1 MIKVERLRER
11 VIELKQAKNSY
22 IANQRLV
29 QMQARKARNEPLE
42 VTRGYAKSMI
52 HWLDK
57 EREVNEELKQVT
69 LQLRKMERVING

>member
-1 MIKVERLRER
+1 MRIEQLRER
-11 VIELKQAKNSY
+11 AIELKQAKNSY

-29 QMQARKARNEPLE
+29 QMQARKATNEPLE

-57 EREVNEELKQVT
+57 EREANEELKQVT
-69 LQLRKMERVING
+69 LQLRKMERVTNV